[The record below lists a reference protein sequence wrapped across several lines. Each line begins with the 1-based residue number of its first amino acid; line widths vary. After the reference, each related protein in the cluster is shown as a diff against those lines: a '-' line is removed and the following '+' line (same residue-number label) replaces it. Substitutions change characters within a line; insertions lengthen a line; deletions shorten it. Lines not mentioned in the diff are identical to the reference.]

1 MLQLLPARLRHL
13 WVVVGDV
20 EPLRLI
26 VLIGVDKFVRQVQ
39 LDGIFSHLDAGST
52 NYSWVVGAWLWLQAE
67 EFPKQDPV
75 GLDPHE
81 DFTEMDEDGS
91 SSSTRYHIT

>member
-1 MLQLLPARLRHL
+1 
-13 WVVVGDV
+13 
-20 EPLRLI
+20 
-26 VLIGVDKFVRQVQ
+26 
-39 LDGIFSHLDAGST
+39 
-52 NYSWVVGAWLWLQAE
+52 
-67 EFPKQDPV
+67 V